1 MRSTPVE
8 IHASEGPVLRGERC
22 GDESERWAVLI
33 HEEGRDLDAWRG
45 LVGPLVGLGVCVLAI
60 DLPGHGASDDP
71 WEPRRL
77 PDQVRAALRLAESE
91 GARTLCLIGAGA
103 GATAALVAAGEHE
116 VQAIVA
122 LSPRVRLDGVDPE
135 AIRETTAPKLIF
147 VGGHDPVA
155 AREASDVHR
164 RSVGWGV
171 LQSVPATSQ
180 GTALLES
187 EWGGQVVETTV
198 AFLRD
203 YL

>member
-8 IHASEGPVLRGERC
+8 IRTSEPPVVRGERY
-22 GDESERWAVLI
+22 GDESERWAVLV
-33 HEEGRDLDAWRG
+33 HEEGRDLDAWRV

-60 DLPGHGASDDP
+60 DIPGHGASDDP

-77 PDQVRAALRLAESE
+77 PEQVVAALRLAESE
-91 GARTLCLIGAGA
+91 GGHTLCLIGAGE
-103 GATAALVAAGEHE
+103 GAAAALVAAGEHE

-122 LSPRVRLDGVDPE
+122 LSPRAQLDGVPPD
-135 AIRETTAPKLIF
+135 AIRETAAPKLIF
-147 VGGHDPVA
+147 VGDKDPVA
-155 AREASDVHR
+155 AGEAADVHR

-171 LQSVPATSQ
+171 LQSLPATSQ

-187 EWGGQVVETTV
+187 EWAGHVVETTL